1 MKKSA
6 HRVLIVVVSACLS
19 LGSTEIGWAHDVTT
33 VLSSRLSPYVEA
45 LAGFQEAVGRPI
57 DVLDLAG
64 GGAPEIGEGT
74 RVVVAFGGKAA
85 LQPFPRHVTVVY
97 AMAPGTLLPPGVEER
112 PPVKVHMLP
121 RPGFVVSKLKEIH
134 PSLTRLA
141 IFWASDAMGT
151 YVRELETVSG
161 SFGVQILAEQV
172 ADPEDVPEGLRA
184 LLLRNAEGIWLP
196 PDPLLVNARSFSVLG
211 DFSWANDIPFFV
223 PTSGLVEK
231 GAAAS
236 IACSFREIGRRA
248 AQVARQVLSGER
260 VIGVVYPSVVETTIN
275 RSWAAEAGLQ
285 IPETAVSRAD
295 RVLP

>member
-1 MKKSA
+1 MKKLP
-6 HRVLIVVVSACLS
+6 HRLLIGVVSACLWI
-19 LGSTEIGWAHDVTT
+19 GGMETGWAHDVTA

-45 LAGFQEAVGRPI
+45 LAGFQEAFGRPI
-57 DVLDLAG
+57 DVLTLP

-85 LQPFPRHVTVVY
+85 LQTFPRHVTVVY
-97 AMAPGTLLPPGVEER
+97 AMAPGTVLAPGTGER

-141 IFWASDAMGT
+141 VFWASDAMGT
-151 YVRELETVSG
+151 YVREVETVSG
-161 SFGVQILAEQV
+161 SFGVRILAEQV
-172 ADPEDVPEGLRA
+172 SDPEDVPECLRA
-184 LLLRNAEGIWLP
+184 LLPRNAGGIWLP
-196 PDPLLVNARSFSVLG
+196 PDPLLINARSFSVIRE
-211 DFSWANDIPFFV
+211 FSWANDIPFFA
-223 PTSGLVEK
+223 PTSGLAEK

-236 IACSFREIGRRA
+236 IACSFREIGRTA
-248 AQVARQVLSGER
+248 AEVVRQVLSGER
-260 VIGVVYPSVVETTIN
+260 VAGVVYPSVVETTIN
-275 RSWAAEAGLQ
+275 RSSAADAGLR